1 MINLKTNINFMKR
14 GRYMFIASIFLMLI
28 SCLLISFKGLNLGI
42 DFTKGT
48 RFDIVIT
55 GNLSDTGVGKNGSI
69 RIEDMETI
77 MSSLNLKDQYTIKEL
92 SSGSAYIE
100 SDSLF
105 HNSEYMFSIVSQAQ
119 FDKNKI
125 ISQIN
130 EMKNVEYNE
139 DKSLYQTIGPK
150 MGNELASSAKWSLGI
165 AILLILVYI
174 TFRFNSLFAISSIL
188 ALVHDILITTG
199 IFSLFNF
206 EISLPI
212 IAAFLMILGY
222 SLNDTI
228 VVFDRIREN
237 LNEKDE
243 DISPMVNQ
251 SINQTLSRTVLT
263 SLTTLIVLIILYF
276 VGSYLIKLFT
286 LALIIGVIIGT
297 YSSIFVAS
305 FSFKVL
311 YNRYG
316 HLLSRFD
323 LEEDEE

>member
-1 MINLKTNINFMKR
+1 MIHIKTNIDFMKN
-14 GRYMFIASIFLMLI
+14 GGYIFIASVLVMLI
-28 SCLLISFKGLNLGI
+28 SCLLVFFKGLNLGI

-55 GNLSDTGVGKNGSI
+55 ENLSELPEYKSDSI
-69 RIEDMETI
+69 KIEDMEAI
-77 MSSLNLKDQYTIKEL
+77 INSLNLNEQYTIKKL
-92 SSGSAYIE
+92 SSGSSYID

-105 HNSEYMFSIVSQAQ
+105 QSKEYMFSIVSQAQ

-130 EMKNVEYNE
+130 EIKNLDYNE

-150 MGNELASSAKWSLGI
+150 MGNELAESAKWSLGI

-174 TFRFNSLFAISSIL
+174 TFRFNSLFAVSSIL

-237 LNEKDE
+237 LNKKDE
-243 DISPMVNQ
+243 DISPMVNH

-286 LALIIGVIIGT
+286 LALIIGVVIGT

-305 FSFKVL
+305 FFFKVL

-316 HLLSRFD
+316 YLLNQFD

>member
-1 MINLKTNINFMKR
+1 MIHLKTNINFMKN
-14 GRYMFIASIFLMLI
+14 GTYIFALSGLAMLI

-48 RFDIVIT
+48 RFDVVIT
-55 GNLSDTGVGKNGSI
+55 ETS
-69 RIEDMETI
+69 EDRDSVEVDDIETI
-77 MSSLNLKDQYTIKEL
+77 MDSLSLNEQHTIKQL
-92 SSGSAYIE
+92 SEESAYSNLE
-100 SDSLF
+100 NPF
-105 HNSEYMFSIVSQAQ
+105 YGKNYMFSIVSQSQ

-130 EMKNVEYNE
+130 EMKGLEYNE

-150 MGNELASSAKWSLGI
+150 MGSELAASAKWSLGI
-165 AILLILVYI
+165 AIILILVYI
-174 TFRFNSLFAISSIL
+174 TFRFNSLFALSSIL

-237 LNEKDE
+237 LNKKDD

-286 LALIIGVIIGT
+286 LALIIGVLIGT

-305 FSFKVL
+305 FSFKIL
-311 YNRYG
+311 YNKYG
-316 HLLSRFD
+316 HLLNQFD
-323 LEEDEE
+323 LEEDED

>member
-1 MINLKTNINFMKR
+1 MINFKTNINFMKN
-14 GRYMFIASIFLMLI
+14 GSYIFIASILMMI
-28 SCLLISFKGLNLGI
+28 ASCLLIFFKGLNLGI

-55 GNLSDTGVGKNGSI
+55 QSEGPKTYINVEYMESI
-69 RIEDMETI
+69 I
-77 MSSLNLKDQYTIKEL
+77 SNLNLGGQYTIKEL
-92 SSGSAYIE
+92 NA
-100 SDSLF
+100 DSTP
-105 HNSEYMFSIVSQAQ
+105 NNKEQMFSIVSQSQ
-119 FDKNKI
+119 FDKTKI
-125 ISQIN
+125 IDQIN
-130 EMKNVEYNE
+130 KEDNLEYND

-150 MGNELASSAKWSLGI
+150 MGSELASSAKWSLGI
-165 AILLILVYI
+165 AIILILIYI
-174 TFRFNSLFAISSIL
+174 TFRFNSLFALSSIL
-188 ALVHDILITTG
+188 ALIHDILITTG

-237 LNEKDE
+237 LNPKD
-243 DISPMVNQ
+243 DNISDMVNH

-305 FSFKVL
+305 FSFKIL

-316 HLLSRFD
+316 HLLNQFD
-323 LEEDEE
+323 LEEDED

>member
-1 MINLKTNINFMKR
+1 MINLKTNINFMKN
-14 GRYMFIASIFLMLI
+14 GTYIFIASILIMLI
-28 SCLLISFKGLNLGI
+28 SCLLIFFKGLNLGI

-55 GNLSDTGVGKNGSI
+55 ESSEGDSNIK
-69 RIEDMETI
+69 IEDMESI
-77 MSSLNLKDQYTIKEL
+77 MDSINLNGQYTIKEL
-92 SSGSAYIE
+92 
-100 SDSLF
+100 
-105 HNSEYMFSIVSQAQ
+105 NSENTSYNKERMFSIVSQLQ

-125 ISQIN
+125 INQIN
-130 EMKNVEYNE
+130 ERENLEYND

-150 MGNELASSAKWSLGI
+150 MGSELAASAKWSLGI
-165 AILLILVYI
+165 ALILILIYI
-174 TFRFNSLFAISSIL
+174 TFRFNSLFALSSIL
-188 ALVHDILITTG
+188 ALIHDILITTG

-237 LNEKDE
+237 LNPKD
-243 DISPMVNQ
+243 DNISNMVNH
-251 SINQTLSRTVLT
+251 SINQTLSRTILT

-305 FSFKVL
+305 FSFKML
-311 YNRYG
+311 YNKYG
-316 HLLSRFD
+316 HLLNQFD
-323 LEEDEE
+323 LEEDEN

>member
-1 MINLKTNINFMKR
+1 
-14 GRYMFIASIFLMLI
+14 MFIASIFLMLI

-69 RIEDMETI
+69 RVEDMETI